1 MLYGRGYFNRK
12 GYFSCMKMGKSH
24 LELKMTNSLVSETNL
39 EGHLSVLHQGVSGGL
54 TELDTCPQMERY
66 INIVNAKLC
75 FPFSGTSLPPP
86 SCIVRSFPALSCPF
100 LLPFPAL
107 SCLSCPLLTFPALFC
122 SSFLWKQVTEEK
134 IIVSYLQMDWY
145 GLTHPCLPFPGFL
158 HFSPFPPLFF
168 LSSTVLPIPRLP
180 FCSPREGGGGGYW
193 ATTLA

>member
-100 LLPFPAL
+100 LPFADLSCPFLLPFPVLSCPFLPFLPFADL
-107 SCLSCPLLTFPALFC
+107 SCLSC
-122 SSFLWKQVTEEK
+122 
-134 IIVSYLQMDWY
+134 
-145 GLTHPCLPFPGFL
+145 
-158 HFSPFPPLFF
+158 FF
-168 LSSTVLPIPRLP
+168 L
-180 FCSPREGGGGGYW
+180 
-193 ATTLA
+193 